1 MKKRLIAIILCCLMC
16 ATLGA
21 CGKNNNT
28 TETQK
33 AKTSKKITKEFKPYF
48 KNNVAEMTDVKV
60 EITEVRVIPAGDEGN
75 EYGEKPIIA
84 FWYTATNKSNKDI
97 DPLSAWLSFF
107 TAIQDNDP
115 NIINELEVAPSPD
128 DRFLNTQTEIIKQG
142 GSVQGVWAYI
152 LDDETT
158 PVTLVAKRGYEN
170 HEIGR
175 INYSITG

>member
-1 MKKRLIAIILCCLMC
+1 MKKRLIAIILCCLLC

-28 TETQK
+28 TETNK
-33 AKTSKKITKEFKPYF
+33 AKTSKKITKEVKPYF
-48 KNNVAEMTDVKV
+48 KKNVAEMTNVKV

-75 EYGEKPIIA
+75 EYGEKPVIA
-84 FWYTATNKSNKDI
+84 FWYIVTNKSNKEI
-97 DPLSAWLSFF
+97 SPWSAWSSIF

-115 NIINELEVAPSPD
+115 NRINELDSAISPD
-128 DRFLNTQTEIIKQG
+128 DNLFSMQHETIKQG
-142 GSVQGVWAYI
+142 GSVQGAWAYT

-158 PVTLVAKRGYEN
+158 PVTLVARDDFEDY
-170 HEIGR
+170 EIGR

>member
-1 MKKRLIAIILCCLMC
+1 MC

-28 TETQK
+28 TETHK
-33 AKTSKKITKEFKPYF
+33 AKTSKKIAKEFKPYF

-75 EYGEKPIIA
+75 EYGEKPVIA
-84 FWYTATNKSNKDI
+84 FWYIVTNKSNKEI
-97 DPLSAWLSFF
+97 SPWSAWFSIF

-115 NIINELEVAPSPD
+115 NFINKLDSISYLDGNLLP
-128 DRFLNTQTEIIKQG
+128 TQYETIKQG
-142 GSVQGVWAYI
+142 GSVQGTWAYT

-158 PVTLVAKRGYEN
+158 PVTLVARDDFEDY
-170 HEIGR
+170 EIGR